1 MDELSSLNS
10 GLDAL
15 ELAPTKANRNIF
27 KSNIY
32 RLFPILSAL
41 VIIAIWQIV
50 VTFSHIPSY
59 KLPTPLQVFETLKR
73 EWKQGALWSAITTSV
88 VRGAVGFFFAIAL
101 ATPLGLL
108 LGLNRNL
115 RLLFRPI
122 LVGLQQ
128 LPSVAWVPAAVIW
141 FGLSPVTIYAV
152 IMLGAVPSIVNGLIA
167 GIDQI
172 PPIVL
177 KVADVMHANHWQRIR
192 HFILPSAWVGYLA
205 GLEQGW
211 AFAWRSLMA
220 AELIAVS
227 PSLGIG
233 VGQLLD
239 IGRNLGDMSLVVG
252 SIIVIMV
259 IGITIEKLLFG
270 PIRKRAYE
278 HRGLAI

>member
-1 MDELSSLNS
+1 MDEISELNS

-15 ELAPTKANRNIF
+15 ESGTDKNDRNILLRNAF
-27 KSNIY
+27 
-32 RLFPILSAL
+32 RLYPIISAL
-41 VIIAIWQIV
+41 VIISIWQLV
-50 VTFSHIPSY
+50 VTFSHIPNY
-59 KLPTPLQVFETLKR
+59 KLPTPLQVFDSLHR
-73 EWKQGALWSAITTSV
+73 ESSQGALWGAIRTSV
-88 VRGAVGFFFAIAL
+88 TRGAIGFFFAIAI
-101 ATPLGLL
+101 ATPVGLL
-108 LGLNRNL
+108 LGLDR
-115 RLLFRPI
+115 RFRAVFRPI

-152 IMLGAVPSIVNGLIA
+152 IMLGAVPSIANGLIS
-167 GIDQI
+167 GIDQM
-172 PPIVL
+172 PPIVT
-177 KVADVMHANHWQRIR
+177 KVADVMHANQWQKIR
-192 HFILPSAWVGYLA
+192 YFILPSAWVGYLA

-239 IGRNLGDMSLVVG
+239 IGRQLGDMSLVVG

-259 IGITIEKLLFG
+259 IGITIEKIIFS
-270 PIRKRAYE
+270 PIRNRAYRN
-278 HRGLAI
+278 RGLAI

>member
-1 MDELSSLNS
+1 MDEISSLNS

-15 ELAPTKANRNIF
+15 ESIPIREEQNLFRKNVH
-27 KSNIY
+27 
-32 RLFPILSAL
+32 RLFPIISAA
-41 VIIAIWQIV
+41 VIIGIWQLV

-59 KLPTPLQVFETLKR
+59 KLPTPLQVFDSLR
-73 EWKQGALWSAITTSV
+73 QEWKQGALWSAITTSV
-88 VRGAVGFFFAIAL
+88 IRGAVGFFFAIAL
-101 ATPLGLL
+101 ATPIGLL

-152 IMLGAVPSIVNGLIA
+152 IMLGAVPSIANGLIA
-167 GIDQI
+167 GIDQM

-177 KVADVMHANHWQRIR
+177 KVAEVMHANQWQRIR

-211 AFAWRSLMA
+211 ALAWRSLMA

-233 VGQLLD
+233 IGQLLD

-259 IGITIEKLLFG
+259 IGITIEKLFFS
-270 PIRKRAYE
+270 PIRNRAYKN
-278 HRGLAI
+278 RGLAI

>member
-1 MDELSSLNS
+1 MDEISSLNS

-15 ELAPTKANRNIF
+15 ESVPVKADRNIF
-27 KSNIY
+27 RTNIY
-32 RLFPILSAL
+32 RFFPLLSAII
-41 VIIAIWQIV
+41 IIAIWQIV
-50 VTFSHIPSY
+50 ATFSHIPSY
-59 KLPTPLQVFETLKR
+59 KLPTPLEVFETLKR
-73 EWKQGALWSAITTSV
+73 EWKQGALWSAIFTSV

-101 ATPLGLL
+101 ATPIGLL

-152 IMLGAVPSIVNGLIA
+152 IMLGAVPSIANGLIA

-177 KVADVMHANHWQRIR
+177 KVADVMHASQWQRIR

-270 PIRKRAYE
+270 PIRKRAYVN
-278 HRGLAI
+278 RGLAI